1 MFNWAASDGM
11 NVSTKYQLE
20 ADDQTKGPSNALRIA
35 TYSRTVGNQNAMINY
50 YSTEEFQKIG
60 RVARRFS

>member
-1 MFNWAASDGM
+1 MLNWAASDGM

-35 TYSRTVGNQNAMINY
+35 TYSRTVGN
-50 YSTEEFQKIG
+50 
-60 RVARRFS
+60 